1 MKRYTTPEVSVRRN
15 ALRTS
20 LLAGSGDK
28 PTDDKSG
35 APNAPEYDDWFGAR
49 QRLNFSEFI

>member
-20 LLAGSGDK
+20 LLAGSGEK

-49 QRLNFSEFI
+49 PRLKFDM